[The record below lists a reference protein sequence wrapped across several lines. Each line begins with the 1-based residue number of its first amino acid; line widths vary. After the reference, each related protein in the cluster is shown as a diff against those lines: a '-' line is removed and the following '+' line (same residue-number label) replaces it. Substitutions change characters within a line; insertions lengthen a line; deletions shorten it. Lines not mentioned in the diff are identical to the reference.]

1 MTFPLNLGS
10 LKGFPDAKPY
20 EGDMFEHE
28 CDILIPAA
36 KEKVIT
42 KENAG
47 KIKAKM
53 IVEGANG
60 PTTPAADKI
69 LMEKKVIIIPDIL
82 ANSGGACKPFLA
94 S

>member
-1 MTFPLNLGS
+1 
-10 LKGFPDAKPY
+10 
-20 EGDMFEHE
+20 MFEHE

-82 ANSGGACKPFLA
+82 ANSGGACQPF
-94 S
+94 